1 MAIFNNLEEIIDG
14 SKLPV
19 AEQPQIVVDGG
30 GGENPIIGEDE
41 GNGEGEG
48 ETNAGEDILRGM
60 RGSYSNIEIGAVLD
74 DTGMSQS
81 SSVDTLS
88 EAGIPQCTAPMKAA
102 GSDDRLNDE
111 SPSIETDINI
121 IDAIQPIAATSKC
134 FRPGDVGSMTDSELP
149 LVHCVRL
156 LCSKFLLTGHKQ
168 GLVPDR
174 LVRVSVK
181 TLALGCVGAAIALH
195 PAAFLVRVHKSS
207 SVEGMSVIYLFVL
220 FIGDGF

>member
-1 MAIFNNLEEIIDG
+1 MAIFNNLEDIIDG

-30 GGENPIIGEDE
+30 GGENLIIGEDE
-41 GNGEGEG
+41 GNGEREG
-48 ETNAGEDILRGM
+48 ETNTGEDVLRGM

-111 SPSIETDINI
+111 SPSIEIDIT
-121 IDAIQPIAATSKC
+121 DAIQPIAVTSKC
-134 FRPGDVGSMTDSELP
+134 FRPGDVGSMTGSELP

-195 PAAFLVRVHKSS
+195 PAAFLIRVHKSS
-207 SVEGMSVIYLFVL
+207 SLEGMSVIYLFVL
-220 FIGDGF
+220 FIGDEY